1 MYSRKE
7 LQHHKQQEL
16 FTLILRKG
24 LSVRTYTHMQILWNV
39 NWSVTIDKHEAAI
52 KAAGKMRQEV
62 MIVIKG
68 REENMK

>member
-1 MYSRKE
+1 
-7 LQHHKQQEL
+7 
-16 FTLILRKG
+16 
-24 LSVRTYTHMQILWNV
+24 MQILWNV